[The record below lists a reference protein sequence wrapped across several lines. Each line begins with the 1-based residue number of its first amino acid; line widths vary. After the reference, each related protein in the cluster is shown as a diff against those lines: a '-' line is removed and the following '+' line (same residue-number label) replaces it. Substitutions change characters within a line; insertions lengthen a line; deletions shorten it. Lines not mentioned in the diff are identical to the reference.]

1 MALQELA
8 IVKEDITSIEEE
20 LRDEIEDAELDFID
34 MIQELRS
41 SNLSKAEK
49 EQRIREAREIEW

>member
-41 SNLSKAEK
+41 SNLSEAEK